1 VGRMSS
7 AARLSVQPERAHLR
21 ADSLQ
26 LSSSVVPLS
35 GTSMSG
41 ASMRILEGTIA
52 FAAIITAVLIGL
64 GH

>member
-1 VGRMSS
+1 
-7 AARLSVQPERAHLR
+7 LSVQPERARLR

-26 LSSSVVPLS
+26 LSRSVVP
-35 GTSMSG
+35 MSG

-52 FAAIITAVLIGL
+52 AAAILTAVLIGL

>member
-1 VGRMSS
+1 
-7 AARLSVQPERAHLR
+7 LSVQPERARLR

-26 LSSSVVPLS
+26 LSSSVVP
-35 GTSMSG
+35 MSG

-52 FAAIITAVLIGL
+52 VAAIITAVLIGL